1 MKKVDSTVIKE
12 TKFIGAVTLIL
23 SLLLQSVFLILSLWN
38 YTVLLGNIL
47 GIIAAVGNFFLLG
60 LSVQSAVQKSEDD
73 AKNTM
78 KLSKTLRFLMLF
90 IIAAIGYVTPIFNTI
105 AVIVPYLFPR
115 IAIALRPILIK
126 EK

>member
-1 MKKVDSTVIKE
+1 MKKVDSTVIRE
-12 TKFIGAVTLIL
+12 TKFIGAVTLVL

-60 LSVQSAVQKSEDD
+60 LTVQSAVTKTPDD
-73 AKNTM
+73 AKKYM
-78 KLSKTLRFLMLF
+78 KLSQTLRFLMLF
-90 IIAAIGYVTPIFNTI
+90 IIAVIGYMVPVFNTLSV
-105 AVIVPYLFPR
+105 VIPYLFPR
-115 IAIALRPILIK
+115 FAIALRPLLIK